1 MAPVRHASYPK
12 FLQNANFN
20 LIAVSKFMQALYKNG
35 QVQLPDGSKHALNF
49 ESQVAYNGIEVENN
63 KFCTNKGDR
72 RA

>member
-1 MAPVRHASYPK
+1 
-12 FLQNANFN
+12 
-20 LIAVSKFMQALYKNG
+20 MQALYKNG